1 MSAGAVGGRCVACG
15 EALASRQRWCLGCG
29 AAARTMIAP
38 TPRWTV
44 RAGAG
49 LVVVLIALVGVGLA
63 IAALAGA

>member
-15 EALASRQRWCLGCG
+15 EALAPRQRWCLGCG
-29 AAARTMIAP
+29 AGARTMIAP

-49 LVVVLIALVGVGLA
+49 IVVVLIALVGVGFA
-63 IAALAGA
+63 IAALAGG